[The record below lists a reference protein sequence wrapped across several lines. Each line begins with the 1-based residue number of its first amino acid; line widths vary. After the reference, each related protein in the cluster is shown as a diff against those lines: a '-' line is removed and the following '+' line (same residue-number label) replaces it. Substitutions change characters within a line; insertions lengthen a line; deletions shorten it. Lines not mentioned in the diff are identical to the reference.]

1 MIHIFTS
8 GLNSAARLNALFFA
22 CRLAYRRTQ
31 VTYLD
36 VLEDQL
42 DDERILLN
50 LFEASRV
57 RGMVTVLVTS
67 AQTAA
72 LVGAKCLTEGLH
84 VTVHVVDIHD
94 TEARIL
100 TQNADSVLN
109 DESECKAINSL
120 IYDTVSDF
128 IPKERIFVKDYE
140 GNEMDSYTLL
150 NTNRLCCIADK
161 DTFRVGDA
169 TSLGEDASGWD
180 LSRIVYREVSFGND
194 KESLYHLRSLA
205 VKYTHEHLI
214 HN

>member
-31 VTYLD
+31 ITYLD

-67 AQTAA
+67 AHTAA

-84 VTVHVVDIHD
+84 VTVHVVDVHG

-100 TQNADSVLN
+100 TQNADSILN
-109 DESECKAINSL
+109 DENECKAINSR
-120 IYDTVSDF
+120 IYDTVADF

-180 LSRIVYREVSFGND
+180 LSRVVYREVSFGND
-194 KESLYHLRSLA
+194 RESLYHLRSLA

>member
-8 GLNSAARLNALFFA
+8 GLNGAARLNALFFA

-42 DDERILLN
+42 DDEKILLN

-57 RGMVTVLVTS
+57 RGMVTVLVAS
-67 AQTAA
+67 AHTAA

-84 VTVHVVDIHD
+84 VTVHVADVHE

-100 TQNADSVLN
+100 TQNADSVLH
-109 DESECKAINSL
+109 DENECRAINSL

-128 IPKERIFVKDYE
+128 IPKDRIFVKDYE

-150 NTNRLCCIADK
+150 NTNRLCCIADE
-161 DTFRVGDA
+161 DTFRIGDA
-169 TSLGEDASGWD
+169 TSLGEGASGWD
-180 LSRIVYREVSFGND
+180 LSRVIYNEISFGND
-194 KESLYHLRSLA
+194 KESLYHLKSLA
-205 VKYTHEHLI
+205 VEHAHEPLI
-214 HN
+214 FN